1 MVTFESDYNN
11 GAHPEVLRRLME
23 TNTSP
28 SASYGFDEWSESAR
42 KKIRE
47 ACQCPEAD
55 IFFLVGGTQANATVI
70 VAMLPSYGAVVA
82 VELTGRVV
90 TVASAVGL
98 ITVAG
103 FVIRNGLLLE
113 NRYAELEREGC
124 DPVEAIRLGSRE
136 RMVPIL
142 MTSLTTVFGLVPIVA
157 ALDVPGG
164 EILAPLAA
172 VQLGGLVV
180 ATIAA
185 LIVVPALS
193 ALGLKS

>member
-1 MVTFESDYNN
+1 MRGCTAEFGGTYEANI
-11 GAHPEVLRRLME
+11 
-23 TNTSP
+23 
-28 SASYGFDEWSESAR
+28 SAR
-42 KKIRE
+42 RTLTTFS
-47 ACQCPEAD
+47 AVLLVLV
-55 IFFLVGGTQANATVI
+55 FFILVVATKAPLRAFIVMATLPLALVGAVI
-70 VAMLPSYGAVVA
+70 AVA
-82 VELTGRVV
+82 LTGRIVS
-90 TVASAVGL
+90 VASAVGL

-113 NRYAELEREGC
+113 NRYAEFEREGHG
-124 DPVEAIRLGSRE
+124 PIESIRLGSRE

-180 ATIAA
+180 ATVAA
-185 LIVVPALS
+185 LVVVPALS
-193 ALGLKS
+193 VVVARAR